1 LTDLVQA
8 LDVLAAEVGEKNDH
22 GVFRLPVDRVFT
34 MRGFGT
40 VVTGTLVSGSI
51 SVGDDVEILPSRLKA
66 KIRSI
71 QVHNQTV
78 DTAEAGQRTAINL
91 QGVEKAA
98 VERGEVMARPG
109 TVEPSRRLDVALD
122 YLASNGKVLKN
133 RSLVR
138 FHVGTKESIGRIILL
153 DREEARPGERVYG
166 QIIFEEPTVVMT
178 GDHFVIRSYSP
189 ITTTG
194 GGVILDMLPRKH
206 KRMQAAVSEEC
217 RLLEEGT
224 DEERVAVITERSGYE
239 GVSLIRLVMRTG
251 LGENRLRKIIEAM
264 LSIRKAILLDS
275 EALQIVSASVY
286 ASLQQ
291 QALQE
296 VRTYHEKNP
305 LREGMQKEE
314 LRMTIGDFINAKLFN
329 KALKELE
336 KQEKLTLE
344 RETVRLP
351 DHRVHLQGELET
363 MKEKI
368 LTLYLQ
374 AGLSPPTV
382 KELYEQF
389 PDRSKQVDSVRAILL
404 REAVLVKINED
415 LIYHRTNLD
424 KLQEEYRGLLVRDGK
439 ATPVT
444 FKDMTSLTRK
454 FIIPLMEYFDQI
466 KMTVRS
472 GDHRILREK
481 R

>member
-1 LTDLVQA
+1 
-8 LDVLAAEVGEKNDH
+8 
-22 GVFRLPVDRVFT
+22 
-34 MRGFGT
+34 
-40 VVTGTLVSGSI
+40 
-51 SVGDDVEILPSRLKA
+51 
-66 KIRSI
+66 
-71 QVHNQTV
+71 
-78 DTAEAGQRTAINL
+78 
-91 QGVEKAA
+91 
-98 VERGEVMARPG
+98 
-109 TVEPSRRLDVALD
+109 
-122 YLASNGKVLKN
+122 
-133 RSLVR
+133 
-138 FHVGTKESIGRIILL
+138 VGTKESIGRIILL

-166 QIIFEEPTVVMT
+166 QIIFEEPTVVTT

-217 RLLEEGT
+217 RLLEDGT
-224 DEERVAVITERSGYE
+224 EEERAAAITERSGYE
-239 GVSLIRLVMRTG
+239 GISLVRLVMRTG

-264 LSIRKAILLDS
+264 LSARKAILLDS
-275 EALQIVSASVY
+275 DTLQIVSAPVY
-286 ASLQQ
+286 ASLQK
-291 QALQE
+291 QALHE
-296 VRTYHEKNP
+296 VRAYHEKNP

-329 KALKELE
+329 KVLKELE
-336 KQEKLTLE
+336 KQERLALE

-351 DHRVHLQGELET
+351 DHRVHLQGELEA

-368 LTLYLQ
+368 LALYLQ

-382 KELYEQF
+382 KELYGQF

-424 KLQEEYRGLLVRDGK
+424 KLQEDYRGLLLREGK

-444 FKDMTSLTRK
+444 FKDLTNLTRK